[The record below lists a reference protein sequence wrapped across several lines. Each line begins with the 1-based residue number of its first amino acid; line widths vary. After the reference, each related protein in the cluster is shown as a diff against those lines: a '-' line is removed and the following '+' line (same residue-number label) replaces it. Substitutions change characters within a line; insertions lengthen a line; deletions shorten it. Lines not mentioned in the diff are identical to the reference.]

1 MSAALGSSTSA
12 LQARGVSA
20 RLGDRPVLHA
30 IDLDL
35 RQGAWTSIVGPN
47 GAGKSTLLRA
57 LAGLLPCAGE
67 ITLLQRPLRQ
77 WPARERGRTV
87 AWLGQGEQAA
97 HDLRVLDVVMLGR
110 LPHRG
115 WLAAPGAAS
124 QIKTVG
130 QLNLGPGQRLLTVE
144 VGQGEDRTWL
154 VLGVTGQS
162 IQTLHTM
169 APQAAPEPAA
179 APVHP
184 GFAALLRRS
193 SLSHSGGR

>member
-1 MSAALGSSTSA
+1 MAANATSLLWFTFIVA
-12 LQARGVSA
+12 LIPLSLWLVKRSG
-20 RLGDRPVLHA
+20 
-30 IDLDL
+30 
-35 RQGAWTSIVGPN
+35 
-47 GAGKSTLLRA
+47 
-57 LAGLLPCAGE
+57 LAHG
-67 ITLLQRPLRQ
+67 
-77 WPARERGRTV
+77 
-87 AWLGQGEQAA
+87 
-97 HDLRVLDVVMLGR
+97 
-110 LPHRG
+110 
-115 WLAAPGAAS
+115 LAAPGAAA

-193 SLSHSGGR
+193 SLSQSGGR